1 MEIKQLIGSLLS
13 NSFSIEKI
21 VEVNN
26 TNPNIVKYKLIFDD
40 KNYFVIILDIDLKK
54 IFIDLKQSYI
64 EGSFLTL
71 LEFILNKE
79 IIKLIIKEKI
89 L

>member
-1 MEIKQLIGSLLS
+1 MEIKQLISSLLS

-21 VEVNN
+21 VEVD

-40 KNYFVIILDIDLKK
+40 KNYFVIVLDIDLKK
-54 IFIDLKQSYI
+54 IFIDLKQAYI

>member
-21 VEVNN
+21 VEAD
-26 TNPNIVKYKLIFDD
+26 TNPNIIKYKLIFDE
-40 KNYFVIILDIDLKK
+40 KNYFIIILNIDLKK
-54 IFIDLKQSYI
+54 IFVDLKQSYI